1 MLVAGFLLIEKKGIV
16 GLALVY
22 VISEGVCLLLVFAI
36 QIFGKIKDYI
46 KEKYSF
52 TNRFFEEFYPIEEGS
67 IEKMSKNLEGMCD
80 E

>member
-1 MLVAGFLLIEKKGIV
+1 MLVAGFLLIEKKGIL

-52 TNRFFEEFYPIEEGS
+52 TNRVFEEYPSDRGGAASEYYEIWYRR
-67 IEKMSKNLEGMCD
+67 NR
-80 E
+80 